1 MALGSPRGAVMTRTR
16 RLGFAAVTL
25 LVVAVL
31 LAGCG
36 STSGGA
42 AARHVTVVL
51 DWTPNTNHAGV
62 YLAKADGLY
71 NRAGLDVEIIEP
83 GEAGG
88 LPELAAGRATFA
100 FSYAEQLLP
109 ARAQGT
115 PVVSIATVLTTN
127 TSSLVSPADRAI
139 HRPRD
144 LEGHTYGT
152 FGGQIERPL
161 IEALVRCDGGDPT
174 KVKFLDVGN
183 ADYTVGF
190 RKHAYDAVW
199 VFDGW
204 DVIRLRDVA
213 HLAVTT
219 IPFRGYLQC
228 IPDWY
233 TPILAANER
242 LLRDDPGLV
251 RSFLKATAEGYR
263 RAAAHP
269 AAAAAALIAA
279 VPESDRTLVRT
290 SARFLAPFYLARGRW
305 GVQDPAVWRRFAAF
319 LRTNAIITGGPD
331 VATAFT
337 NAFLPPTR

>member
-1 MALGSPRGAVMTRTR
+1 MTRR
-16 RLGFAAVTL
+16 RRPQIAFVALCLLAVF
-25 LVVAVL
+25 

-36 STSGGA
+36 SAGSGA
-42 AARHVTVVL
+42 SPRHVTVVL

-62 YLAKADGLY
+62 YLAKAEGRY
-71 NRAGLDVEIIEP
+71 ARVGLDVEIIEP

-127 TSSLVSPADRAI
+127 TSSLVAPADRAI

-144 LEGHTYGT
+144 LEGRTYGT

-161 IEALVRCDGGDPT
+161 VEALVRCDGGDPT

-213 HLAVTT
+213 HMPVTT
-219 IPFRGYLQC
+219 IPFRDHLDC

-233 TPILAANER
+233 TPIIAANER
-242 LLRDDPGLV
+242 FLRDDPGLV
-251 RSFLKATAEGYR
+251 RAFLQATDAGYR
-263 RAAAHP
+263 RAASDP
-269 AAAAAALIAA
+269 DAAAAALLAA
-279 VPESDRTLVRT
+279 APESDRTLVRA
-290 SARFLAPFYLARGRW
+290 SAHFLAPFYLTGGRW
-305 GVQDPAVWRRFAAF
+305 GVQDPAVWKRFDGF
-319 LRTNAIITGGPD
+319 LRDNAIIDGGPGGS
-331 VATAFT
+331 TAFT
-337 NAFLPPTR
+337 NAFLPPAR